1 MFFQTL
7 ESLSLQENIDAEVLV
22 LDQFYDTQTEL
33 YCDTLSNNNI
43 SFRYHIIEAKNLCY
57 ARNEAIKLC
66 KTNILLYIDSDAIA
80 DKRWALLL
88 KQTLEKDNV
97 WVAWWKII
105 PLYENKPLFI
115 SQYGWVQSLYS
126 LLDLWN
132 EEFISNKVVWAN
144 FWINL
149 FTIGRWIYFDE
160 KFARR
165 KWMLISWDENDY
177 VKKVKELGF
186 AIMYNWRAIVQHQ
199 ILNERISY
207 YWIWK
212 RMYYQWYSKYISNT
226 KPIVTWFSKEKKWI
240 FYYMFLGLFSM
251 AWLLWYLQWFFQ
263 WLNNKVTNK

>member
-1 MFFQTL
+1 MITISLTRYKESNALFFQTL

-126 LLDLWN
+126 LWDLWN

-207 YWIWK
+207 
-212 RMYYQWYSKYISNT
+212 
-226 KPIVTWFSKEKKWI
+226 
-240 FYYMFLGLFSM
+240 
-251 AWLLWYLQWFFQ
+251 
-263 WLNNKVTNK
+263 